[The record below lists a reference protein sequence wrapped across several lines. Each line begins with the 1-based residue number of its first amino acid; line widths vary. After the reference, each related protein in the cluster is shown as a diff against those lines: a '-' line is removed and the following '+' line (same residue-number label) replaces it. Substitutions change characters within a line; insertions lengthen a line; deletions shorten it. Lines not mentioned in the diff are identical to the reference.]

1 MGRDC
6 KYCGAYISDMV
17 EVCPACGKRSKPEK
31 PSEAEHWT
39 GSYTAGAA
47 AQSQYAREPE
57 REKKNEPER
66 GGTAGANQA
75 YTYKQE
81 YERRYGS
88 TAESASASSA
98 RRPGQQAPPRGA
110 SRQGQ
115 RSYNSQQTQTAPN
128 RAAKQTGYG
137 TEDEDVRRNKG
148 ISYLSYFGPL
158 FLIPYL
164 TRGDSD
170 FARFHSNQGLL
181 LLLANIA
188 VNACAAAVPILGW
201 LIGAIGSIF
210 VLCGFVSGLV
220 NVSKGLKKPL
230 PVIGEINILK

>member
-17 EVCPACGKRSKPEK
+17 DVCPACGKRSKPEK
-31 PSEAEHWT
+31 ESEAEHWT
-39 GSYTAGAA
+39 GSYRAGAA
-47 AQSQYAREPE
+47 AQAAPPE
-57 REKKNEPER
+57 REQQSDSSGK
-66 GGTAGANQA
+66 NQA

-88 TAESASASSA
+88 QPGGGTA

-110 SRQGQ
+110 SGQ
-115 RSYNSQQTQTAPN
+115 RSYDYQSTQTAPSY
-128 RAAKQTGYG
+128 RGAAGRG
-137 TEDEDVRRNKG
+137 SSAEDDDVARNKG

-158 FLIPYL
+158 FLIPYFS
-164 TRGDSD
+164 RSDSD

-188 VNACAAAVPILGW
+188 VNACSALPIIGW
-201 LIGAIGSIF
+201 MISVIGTIF
-210 VLCGFVSGLV
+210 VLCGFINGLV
-220 NVSKGLKKPL
+220 NVSRGEKKPL
-230 PVIGEINILK
+230 PVIGGITILK

>member
-31 PSEAEHWT
+31 ESEAEHWT

-47 AQSQYAREPE
+47 AGSQYAAEPE
-57 REKKNEPER
+57 SEKR
-66 GGTAGANQA
+66 GESRQA
-75 YTYKQE
+75 DTSGQRQTYTYKDE

-88 TAESASASSA
+88 EQSSGA
-98 RRPGQQAPPRGA
+98 HRRPGQQAPPRA
-110 SRQGQ
+110 SSQQSGY
-115 RSYNSQQTQTAPN
+115 SSQQTQPPRYDMRQRRSA
-128 RAAKQTGYG
+128 

-158 FLIPYL
+158 FLIPYFM
-164 TRGDSD
+164 RGDSP
-170 FARFHSNQGLL
+170 FARYHSNQGLL
-181 LLLANIA
+181 LLLASIA
-188 VNACAAAVPILGW
+188 VNVCSAVPIIGW
-201 LIGAIGSIF
+201 LISFIGSIF
-210 VLCGFVSGLV
+210 VLCGFVSGLI

>member
-17 EVCPACGKRSKPEK
+17 DVCPACGKRSKPEK
-31 PSEAEHWT
+31 ASEAEHWT

-47 AQSQYAREPE
+47 PRSQHADQTE
-57 REKKNEPER
+57 RSGQGQTGSN
-66 GGTAGANQA
+66 TQNQT

-81 YERRYGS
+81 YERRYGAQQGS
-88 TAESASASSA
+88 GTY
-98 RRPGQQAPPRGA
+98 RRPGQQAEPRGA
-110 SRQGQ
+110 GYRTGEQTPP
-115 RSYNSQQTQTAPN
+115 RYSYAERFTA
-128 RAAKQTGYG
+128 A
-137 TEDEDVRRNKG
+137 EDDDIRRNKG
-148 ISYLSYFGPL
+148 ISFLSYFGPL

-164 TRGDSD
+164 ARRDSE

-188 VNACAAAVPILGW
+188 VNACSAAVPILGR
-201 LIGAIGSIF
+201 LIGVIGSIF
-210 VLCGFVSGLV
+210 VVCGFISGIV
-220 NVSKGLKKPL
+220 NVSRGLKKPL

>member
-31 PSEAEHWT
+31 ASEAEHWT

-47 AQSQYAREPE
+47 SQSQYARRPEPE
-57 REKKNEPER
+57 KGSEPR
-66 GGTAGANQA
+66 RGTADGNQA

-88 TAESASASSA
+88 QQAGGSA
-98 RRPGQQAPPRGA
+98 RRPGQQAPPRGSA
-110 SRQGQ
+110 GHRSYSSEQTQPRYAQQ
-115 RSYNSQQTQTAPN
+115 RSSTP
-128 RAAKQTGYG
+128 
-137 TEDEDVRRNKG
+137 EDEDARRNMG
-148 ISYLSYFGPL
+148 ISFLSYFGPL
-158 FLIPYL
+158 FLIPYFM
-164 TRGDSD
+164 RNDSE

-181 LLLANIA
+181 LLLANVV
-188 VNACAAAVPILGW
+188 VNACAEAVPILGW
-201 LIGAIGSIF
+201 LIRIIGSVF

-220 NVSKGLKKPL
+220 NVSRGLKKPL
-230 PVIGEINILK
+230 PIIGEITILK

>member
-17 EVCPACGKRSKPEK
+17 DVCPACGKRSKPEK
-31 PSEAEHWT
+31 ASQAEHWT

-47 AQSQYAREPE
+47 AQAAPPE
-57 REKKNEPER
+57 REQRESDPSER
-66 GGTAGANQA
+66 NQA

-88 TAESASASSA
+88 QTGSTA

-110 SRQGQ
+110 SQQ
-115 RSYNSQQTQTAPN
+115 RGYEYQSTQAAASYNNGRKGKRS
-128 RAAKQTGYG
+128 
-137 TEDEDVRRNKG
+137 EDDIERNKG

-158 FLIPYL
+158 FLIPYFA
-164 TRGDSD
+164 RNDSE

-188 VNACAAAVPILGW
+188 VNACSELSIIGW
-201 LIGAIGSIF
+201 MIRLIGSIF
-210 VLCGFVSGLV
+210 VFCGFINGLI

-230 PVIGEINILK
+230 PVIGGITILK

>member
-17 EVCPACGKRSKPEK
+17 DVCPACGKRSKPEK
-31 PSEAEHWT
+31 ESQAEHWT
-39 GSYTAGAA
+39 GSYRAGAA
-47 AQSQYAREPE
+47 AQAAPPE
-57 REKKNEPER
+57 REQRKSDSSES
-66 GGTAGANQA
+66 NQA

-88 TAESASASSA
+88 QTGSAA

-110 SRQGQ
+110 SQQ
-115 RSYNSQQTQTAPN
+115 RSYEYQSTQAAPRYTDSQS
-128 RAAKQTGYG
+128 KQYR
-137 TEDEDVRRNKG
+137 DDDVSRNKG

-158 FLIPYL
+158 FLIPYFA
-164 TRGDSD
+164 RNDSE

-188 VNACAAAVPILGW
+188 VNACSALPIIGW
-201 LIGAIGSIF
+201 MISIIGSVF
-210 VLCGFVSGLV
+210 VLCGFINGLI
-220 NVSKGLKKPL
+220 NVSRGLKKQL
-230 PVIGEINILK
+230 PVIGGITILK

>member
-17 EVCPACGKRSKPEK
+17 DVCPACGKRSKPEK
-31 PSEAEHWT
+31 KTEAEHWT
-39 GSYTAGAA
+39 GSYTSGAA
-47 AQSQYAREPE
+47 AQAAPPE
-57 REKKNEPER
+57 HEKRSESSER
-66 GGTAGANQA
+66 SQA

-88 TAESASASSA
+88 QTGSSA

-110 SRQGQ
+110 SRQQ
-115 RSYNSQQTQTAPN
+115 SYEYQSPQAAASYNSGGKS
-128 RAAKQTGYG
+128 RRS
-137 TEDEDVRRNKG
+137 EDDDIESNKG

-158 FLIPYL
+158 FLIPYFA
-164 TRGDSD
+164 RNDSE

-188 VNACAAAVPILGW
+188 VNSCSALPIIGW
-201 LIGAIGSIF
+201 IIRIIGTVF
-210 VLCGFVSGLV
+210 VLSGFISGLS

-230 PVIGEINILK
+230 PVIGSITILK

>member
-17 EVCPACGKRSKPEK
+17 DVCPACGKRSKPEK
-31 PSEAEHWT
+31 ASQAEHWT

-47 AQSQYAREPE
+47 AQAAPE
-57 REKKNEPER
+57 REKRSESSER
-66 GGTAGANQA
+66 SQA

-88 TAESASASSA
+88 QTGSTA

-110 SRQGQ
+110 SQQSSYDYQGTQATARYTDRQSK
-115 RSYNSQQTQTAPN
+115 R
-128 RAAKQTGYG
+128 
-137 TEDEDVRRNKG
+137 TEDDDVSRNRG

-158 FLIPYL
+158 FLIPYFS
-164 TRGDSD
+164 RNNSE

-188 VNACAAAVPILGW
+188 VNACSALPIIGW
-201 LIGAIGSIF
+201 MISIIGSIF
-210 VLCGFVSGLV
+210 VLCGFINGLI
-220 NVSKGLKKPL
+220 NVSRGEKKPL
-230 PVIGEINILK
+230 PVIGGITILK